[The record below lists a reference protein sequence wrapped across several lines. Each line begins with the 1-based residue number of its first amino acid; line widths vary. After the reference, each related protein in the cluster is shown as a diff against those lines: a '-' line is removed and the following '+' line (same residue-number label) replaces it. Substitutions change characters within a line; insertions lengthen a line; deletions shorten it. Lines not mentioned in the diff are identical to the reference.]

1 MGQRA
6 ALVVLAAATLVACR
20 EDLVPNGAWGGEH
33 AALTVTDNGGTVE
46 FDCAR
51 GTLDHPLVLDD
62 LGRFSVVGTF
72 LPERGAVR
80 ETDAVEKRPARYQ
93 GRLERDRVEFT
104 VTLESQTARGP
115 FTVGLGKK
123 PELKKCRTA
132 AVSGERAPS
141 PSAATAPPR
150 TP

>member
-6 ALVVLAAATLVACR
+6 AVAVLAMTLLACR

-33 AALTVTDNGGTVE
+33 AALTVTDNGVTVE

-72 LPERGAVR
+72 LPDRGGVR
-80 ETDAVEKRPARYQ
+80 EGDAVEKRPARYQ
-93 GRLERDRVEFT
+93 GRIDRDRVEFT
-104 VTLESQTARGP
+104 VTLEAQTSRGP

-123 PELKKCRTA
+123 AELKKCKTE
-132 AVSGERAPS
+132 AVSGERAAS